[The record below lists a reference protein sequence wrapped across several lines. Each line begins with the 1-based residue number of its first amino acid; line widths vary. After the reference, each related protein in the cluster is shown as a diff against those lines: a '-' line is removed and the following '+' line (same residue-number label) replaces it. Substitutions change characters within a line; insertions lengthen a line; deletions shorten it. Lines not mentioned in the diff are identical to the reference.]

1 MVNLHVKTKETQQK
15 CLLSPSLLLRGEI
28 NFLGAFGMELG
39 QNGRP
44 KYACMYSQSLMD
56 GTSCKCTYH
65 EMFVSNDVL
74 FSRLDRK
81 KDRDGQLGSEERPFP
96 PFG

>member
-1 MVNLHVKTKETQQK
+1 
-15 CLLSPSLLLRGEI
+15 
-28 NFLGAFGMELG
+28 
-39 QNGRP
+39 
-44 KYACMYSQSLMD
+44 MD

-81 KDRDGQLGSEERPFP
+81 ETIGMGNWAVSLVQESLLFLLLNTFYP
-96 PFG
+96 